1 MYIHCD
7 RLPYKFAIESFT
19 PPLPVSTGK
28 GGRMLKPRYV
38 LLHTLK
44 WFSAPWLRI
53 GGAPAHLSL
62 CGESPSE
69 SKESPYCRG
78 CRWGSVKPQC
88 AARLARASMHAGL
101 LHLLVPTEDDIM
113 PEGQSERTLSV
124 RSRLH
129 VLPSCLRKK
138 DRKQDRKKAQLLTQ
152 WFSKC
157 VFF

>member
-1 MYIHCD
+1 M
-7 RLPYKFAIESFT
+7 
-19 PPLPVSTGK
+19 PVPRGK
-28 GGRMLKPRYV
+28 GDCALKRRGV

-44 WFSAPWLRI
+44 WFSVPWLQR

-69 SKESPYCRG
+69 SKESPYCRAG
-78 CRWGSVKPQC
+78 RWGSVKPQC

-124 RSRLH
+124 LSRLH
-129 VLPSCLRKK
+129 VLPSCLRKTERK
-138 DRKQDRKKAQLLTQ
+138 KENERKGKERKQDRKSAQDA
-152 WFSKC
+152 
-157 VFF
+157 